1 MLLMLCK
8 LYFYLLLSKSFEP
21 QVHESVVD
29 DIAFGLSF
37 LPFLRCDNNVFV
49 STSLSQKYFGLSY
62 P

>member
-21 QVHESVVD
+21 QVHEAVVD
-29 DIAFGLSF
+29 DIAFGFSIYQF
-37 LPFLRCDNNVFV
+37 FV
-49 STSLSQKYFGLSY
+49 STSLSQKYFGFSY